1 MRYKHDDVVCVWCI
15 VDFDLQE
22 KHAVFYGLSC
32 MTNMQKCSRFLGL
45 KTQFGVSLCAC
56 LTCRMF

>member
-32 MTNMQKCSRFLGL
+32 MTNMKKCSMFLGL
-45 KTQFGVSLCAC
+45 KTQFGVSLCA
-56 LTCRMF
+56 